1 MDNITKSDCVV
12 WKEDPTR
19 NPRNK
24 RKLQTD
30 AKKGIYNQLVKI
42 CEILLKE
49 EKEEKPKDDKPKGDS
64 TVPDI
69 DDNLEADRLRLIRAI
84 RKAIKPILHRIDT
97 TEMRIKY
104 SNIIS
109 NYIKNVQPCLEESV
123 VTQNNKAVKKL
134 VLVDNNATPTVI
146 FDKQIGSE
154 SAVGVAY
161 MNMGKRFANL
171 LKFSCK
177 LMSVS
182 KNNTTETKILK
193 EMSEGVIRGIT
204 PNMPLTYNVLECKNK
219 CTLPL
224 CPKVAQN
231 KYYVVMSELA
241 NCDIQ
246 TWFREKHTEMEY
258 CSVIVQLLIAVET
271 FHKMGYAHRDT
282 HLGNFLIHK
291 IKPGGYWH
299 YQEKETYDNLNI
311 YIPNTGYL
319 LVLWDPGLA
328 IKTKG
333 MNYREIAYHQK
344 NDLMRPLRLM
354 MAIATHP
361 VYIERGLKR
370 LPDKVNKMISIMNDK
385 INQGYNTTSVI
396 SQTLKYPELN
406 DLPHGIKVAN
416 DFYGEKVT
424 KSLIINDKPYS
435 LNTINLKEIRE
446 NEKKEDKKIAKKAA
460 KNKK

>member
-12 WKEDPTR
+12 WKVDPTR

-49 EKEEKPKDDKPKGDS
+49 EDKDKDVKSKDDKPKGDS
-64 TVPDI
+64 NVPDL

-104 SNIIS
+104 SDIIS
-109 NYIKNVQPCLEESV
+109 NYIKNVRPCLEESV
-123 VTQNNKAVKKL
+123 VKQKSKEVKKL

-182 KNNTTETKILK
+182 KDNTNETKILK
-193 EMSEGVIRGIT
+193 EMSEIVIRGIT
-204 PNMPLTYNVLECKNK
+204 PNMPLTYNILECKNK

-224 CPKVAQN
+224 CPKVAQK

-246 TWFREKHTEMEY
+246 TWLKETHTEMEY
-258 CSVIVQLLIAVET
+258 CSVIAQLLIAVDT
-271 FHKMGYAHRDT
+271 FHKMGYIHRDT

-299 YQEKETYDNLNI
+299 YQENKGFEDINI

-328 IKTKG
+328 MKTKG
-333 MNYREIAYHQK
+333 MSDREIAHYQK
-344 NDLMRPLRLM
+344 YDLMRPLRLM
-354 MAIATHP
+354 MAIATYP
-361 VYIERGLKR
+361 MYIEMKLKR
-370 LPDKVNKMISIMNDK
+370 VPDKVYKMITIMNDK
-385 INQGYNTTSVI
+385 IKQGYNTTSVI
-396 SQTLKYPELN
+396 SQTLNYPEFN

-416 DFYGEKVT
+416 DFFGEKVT

-435 LNTINLKEIRE
+435 LNDINLKEIRE
-446 NEKKEDKKIAKKAA
+446 NDKKVAKKAA